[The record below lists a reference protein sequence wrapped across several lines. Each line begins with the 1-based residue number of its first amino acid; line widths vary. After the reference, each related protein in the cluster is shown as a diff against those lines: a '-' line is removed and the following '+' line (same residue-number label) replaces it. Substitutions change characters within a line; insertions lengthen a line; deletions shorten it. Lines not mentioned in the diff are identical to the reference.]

1 MIRPEHIV
9 SFYQM
14 LGGGLRDAG
23 WTREHMSRNRL
34 AILPN
39 VTHYEMGT
47 TPALVST
54 VLPFLDAPQDA
65 KTATPN

>member
-1 MIRPEHIV
+1 
-9 SFYQM
+9 M

-23 WTREHMSRNRL
+23 WTREHMSKKRL

-39 VTHYEMGT
+39 VTHYEMVT
-47 TPALVST
+47 TPALVRT
-54 VLPFLDAPQDA
+54 VLPFLDAPKDA